1 MRSLKEIHSLYC
13 LGVRLNEDEERK
25 RTRQKTK
32 HEQAKTPYR
41 FDIINDLLKRFG
53 RSTRYLE
60 IGVRNP
66 DDNFNRIQATEKHS
80 VDPGA
85 EYKQNPVDFK
95 MTSDEFFDQ
104 LRTGKILSS
113 DFKWDVIFIDGLHL
127 ADQADRDI
135 ENALNHLSDD
145 GFVALHDCNP
155 PTEWHARE
163 NYSYDLTP
171 ARIMWNGTTWKALF
185 KQRFDPRTSVLCIDT
200 DFGVGIVMK
209 NQLLPALTSNHN
221 PYYEFHVFDATRKN
235 GINLM
240 AYENFRNLLDANR

>member
-1 MRSLKEIHSLYC
+1 MRSLKEIQSLYR

-32 HEQAKTPYR
+32 QEQAKTPYR
-41 FDIINDLLKRFG
+41 FDIINDLLKRFE
-53 RSTRYLE
+53 RSTKYLE

-66 DDNFNRIQATEKHS
+66 DDNFNIIQAEEKHS

-104 LRTGKILSS
+104 LSAGRILSP

-127 ADQADRDI
+127 ADQTGRDI
-135 ENALNHLSDD
+135 ENSLSHLSDD
-145 GFVALHDCNP
+145 GFIVLHDCNP

-171 ARIMWNGTTWKALF
+171 ARVMWNGTTWKALF
-185 KQRFDPRTSVLCIDT
+185 KQRLNLNTSVLCIDT
-200 DFGVGIVMK
+200 DFGVGIIMK
-209 NQLLPALTSNHN
+209 NQLFPAITHNHN
-221 PYYEFHVFDATRKN
+221 PYFEFHVFNATRKTS
-235 GINLM
+235 INLIS
-240 AYENFRNLLDANR
+240 YDDFKHILDATK